1 MAKSEAEPVDDEEA
15 SAPDL
20 AAIFTPGQYFPAKVL
35 SLYPTVSQSFISQY
49 PITETTRLAARVEM
63 TLVPEKVNAEVA
75 KADLAKGYH
84 LIGEV
89 RSEEDKGW
97 RMGLGLNAEEGMAG
111 VDGWISN
118 EEVERFTHCQSA
130 RPLLCAFGS

>member
-97 RMGLGLNAEEGMAG
+97 RMGLGLNAEE
-111 VDGWISN
+111 
-118 EEVERFTHCQSA
+118 VERFTHCQSA